1 MFTGLI
7 EEMGKIKTIKRT
19 RQGMELTIQGKKVM
33 EKLSIGDSI
42 ACDGVCLTVNCFGR
56 DWYSVDVM
64 EETLRETTLLK
75 LKTGNKVNLERAM
88 EAGGRFGG
96 HMVSGHVDGTG
107 KVVAVQQDG
116 FATIVEI
123 CCGDELLEGM
133 VNKGS
138 VAVNGVS
145 LTISA
150 IVDGGFQFSM
160 IPHTKSETKELT
172 IGDEVNL
179 EQDLVGKY
187 VTSFLHKKQEN
198 NISQRGTGKSKITE
212 AFLRDN
218 QF

>member
-33 EKLSIGDSI
+33 ENLSVGDSI
-42 ACDGVCLTVNCFGR
+42 ACDGVCLTVNYFGR

-75 LKTGNKVNLERAM
+75 LKTGDKVNLERAM

-123 CCGDELLEGM
+123 CCGYELLEGM

-150 IVDGGFQFSM
+150 IVEGGFQFSM
-160 IPHTKSETKELT
+160 IPHTKNEIKELT
-172 IGDEVNL
+172 VGDEVNL

-187 VTSFLHKKQEN
+187 VTSFLQKKQGN
-198 NISQRGTGKSKITE
+198 HISQRGTRKSKITE